1 MADDF
6 LSKITAPI
14 GSVKTDTIVSE
25 PFPPTRKGP
34 EVAPVVAPPE
44 SPAPAT
50 APKLNEAAII
60 SEEDL
65 LGNQTI
71 IPEAQ
76 PIPATP
82 ANGEVVKPKMGRPP
96 GSKNRHSKRRADG
109 SFAASSET
117 ESLIPNIGEIER
129 VAELVPAD
137 YKLMAEATFDLTT
150 GVAATALG
158 PEWSPKSEDERSMVT
173 VPLAVYMK
181 YKGMQDIPPGMAL
194 ALVCTAYAAP
204 RLREPS
210 TAGKLRIFWA
220 WSKEQVRRLRSK

>member
-6 LSKITAPI
+6 LSKITTPI

-25 PFPPTRKGP
+25 PFPPTRKAP
-34 EVAPVVAPPE
+34 EVVPVAVPPE

-50 APKLNEAAII
+50 APKLNEAVII

-71 IPEAQ
+71 
-76 PIPATP
+76 IPATP

-129 VAELVPAD
+129 VAELVPVD

-158 PEWSPKSEDERSMVT
+158 PEWSPKSEDERQLVT
-173 VPLAVYMK
+173 LPLAVYMK

-220 WSKEQVRRLRSK
+220 WSKEQFRRLRSK